1 MPHLCTSVLPR
12 LASFSRR
19 RNRILVGASVLIL
32 LFAWVAGT
40 TRAGAQQQKW
50 PPQFPREGATK
61 LFENDQIIVWEQV
74 GRPKVPFVHKH
85 VRDIVTVQVKP
96 GKVDVL
102 GPDLQRIVSSSST
115 GATQTLTGPDRGS
128 VSFTKAG
135 LGPHAEVETDT
146 ANPSRMIFIEIK
158 GTEPKDCAQ
167 WSTVCQ

>member
-1 MPHLCTSVLPR
+1 MPR
-12 LASFSRR
+12 LFTSIVRSLASCVRR
-19 RNRILVGASVLIL
+19 RTRMIVSACALIVALVS
-32 LFAWVAGT
+32 VAGLEGV
-40 TRAGAQQQKW
+40 RAQQQKW

-61 LFENDQIIVWEQV
+61 LFENEQIIVWEQV

-96 GKVDVL
+96 GKIDVL
-102 GPDLQRIVSSSST
+102 GPDLQKIVSSSST

-135 LGPHAEVETDT
+135 LGPHAEVEADP

>member
-1 MPHLCTSVLPR
+1 MTYVPLPR
-12 LASFSRR
+12 PSLS
-19 RNRILVGASVLIL
+19 VGGLIL
-32 LFAWVAGT
+32 AAAIVLVIGAAV
-40 TRAGAQQQKW
+40 TRAQSQKW
-50 PPQFPREGATK
+50 PPQFPRDGATK

-74 GRPKVPFVHKH
+74 GRPKTPFVHKH

-96 GKVDVL
+96 GKIDVL
-102 GPDLQRIVSSSST
+102 GPDLQKIVSSAAT

-167 WSTVCQ
+167 WSTACR